1 MLFGGIAMMFFCAR
15 FARFMRTR
23 LVAYTLMALV
33 ASCLYTSNAHA
44 QMCNAFDKSHITING
59 GDYIIQTNRFGSD
72 QQLCVTVTTSGFT
85 VSSSGITRSTN
96 HPDSN
101 SPGAYPSIYRGCH
114 FSNASD
120 CTDTSSNLPLAV
132 TDIFSAVSD
141 WQTQT
146 PSSTDV
152 YDVAYDLWFNSQRQV
167 PAGAMPDGTELM
179 IWLKKTG
186 DITPLTSRNP
196 RGPEETAFPLNNAT
210 WDVWFASPDLANN
223 RPWKVVSY
231 VLNTP
236 NPPSITNNG
245 VQQLNILAFINDAV
259 RRGYLDSSGFLV
271 SAEAGFEIWE
281 GGTGLTTNS
290 FSFVAQP
297 GTGCSGLASAPL
309 NIWWPTDGSVLSGT
323 QPFKAR
329 LENILLQCY
338 EMYWAVDGG
347 QLNSMSD
354 NSTGGDHKEATV
366 DLSGWTWRDAG
377 DKFGPF
383 SVNFIAQDAPGHTV
397 QQKAVTIYVLKPT
410 LSVWWPTDGSV
421 LSGTQPFKARLENM
435 SLSSYQMYWSVDGG
449 QLNLMSDNVDHKE
462 ASVDLSGWTWRD
474 AGTNYGP
481 FAVTFTAKNSSGTIL
496 QQKTVTIYRAK

>member
-1 MLFGGIAMMFFCAR
+1 MTFFCAR
-15 FARFMRTR
+15 FARLVRIR
-23 LVAYTLMALV
+23 LAVYTLTGLV
-33 ASCLYTSNAHA
+33 ISGFYASNAHA
-44 QMCNAFDKSHITING
+44 QMCNAFEKAHITISG
-59 GDYIIQTNRFGSD
+59 GDYIVQTNRFGSD
-72 QQLCVTVTTSGFT
+72 RQLCVTVTTSGFT

-96 HPDSN
+96 KPDSN

-114 FSNASD
+114 FSNAAD
-120 CTDTSSNLPLAV
+120 CTDTGSNLPLAV
-132 TDIFSAVSD
+132 TDISSATSD

-146 PSSTDV
+146 PSATDV

-167 PAGAMPDGTELM
+167 PAGEMPDGTELM

-186 DITPLTSRNP
+186 DIHPLTSQTSQLP
-196 RGPEETAFPLNNAT
+196 DETAFPLNGAT
-210 WDVWFASPDLANN
+210 WDVWFAPPDPDPDHPRA
-223 RPWKVVSY
+223 WKVVSY
-231 VLNTP
+231 VLNAP

-245 VQQLNILAFINDAV
+245 VQQLDVLAFINDAV
-259 RRGYLDSSGFLV
+259 RRGYLDSSWFLV
-271 SAEAGFEIWE
+271 STEAGFEIWD

-297 GTGCSGLASAPL
+297 GCSGLSSAPL
-309 NIWWPTDGSVLSGT
+309 NIWWPTDGAILSGL

-329 LENILLQCY
+329 MESIALNCY
-338 EMYWAVDGG
+338 QIYWTVDGG
-347 QLNSMSD
+347 QLNAMSD
-354 NSTGGDHKEATV
+354 NSDGGDHKEAAV

-410 LSVWWPTDGSV
+410 LSIWWPTDGSV
-421 LSGTQPFKARLENM
+421 LSGTQPFQARLENM

-474 AGTNYGP
+474 AGANYGP
-481 FAVTFTAKNSSGTIL
+481 FAVTFTAKNSSGTVL
-496 QQKTVTIYRAK
+496 QQKTITIYRAK